1 MWDSFWSC
9 STVLECSIFFIHPPT
24 LYFGWGSFQGVVFKI
39 ADFFFF
45 IMSSLLGSS
54 RGTGWGFHW
63 VVTKIVTLLVLPVF
77 WGALGGSEPS
87 EWSCF
92 PWLVFNSLLGFPSF
106 LFPCWSDA
114 DGELLLWYQL
124 QLFSILC
131 LIVTQPVAYLKLAL
145 LTALP
150 LCVCFSHGFFQPCN
164 CVIAVHPTGP
174 TGYQNWGEQARDLCR
189 CVVSVGPEHLKC
201 LTLRKD
207 KGSWPC
213 LQIKWEDKEVLGEFL
228 GGWSRAQIHPCLLPQ
243 LHSLIGFQR
252 HMLMSENDERTA

>member
-1 MWDSFWSC
+1 MHVGLILKLFHSSRMFY
-9 STVLECSIFFIHPPT
+9 FFHSPPQLCILDEGVSRE
-24 LYFGWGSFQGVVFKI
+24 LYLRLLT
-39 ADFFFF
+39 FFFF

-54 RGTGWGFHW
+54 RGTGWEGFHW
-63 VVTKIVTLLVLPVF
+63 VVTKIVTLFVMPVF

-150 LCVCFSHGFFQPCN
+150 LWVCFSHGFFQPCN

-174 TGYQNWGEQARDLCR
+174 TG
-189 CVVSVGPEHLKC
+189 
-201 LTLRKD
+201 
-207 KGSWPC
+207 
-213 LQIKWEDKEVLGEFL
+213 
-228 GGWSRAQIHPCLLPQ
+228 
-243 LHSLIGFQR
+243 
-252 HMLMSENDERTA
+252 

>member
-9 STVLECSIFFIHPPT
+9 STVLEGSIFFSFTPPQLCILDEGVSRE
-24 LYFGWGSFQGVVFKI
+24 LYLRLLT
-39 ADFFFF
+39 FFFF
-45 IMSSLLGSS
+45 ISC
-54 RGTGWGFHW
+54 
-63 VVTKIVTLLVLPVF
+63 PVF

-87 EWSCF
+87 ERSCF
-92 PWLVFNSLLGFPSF
+92 PWLFFNSLLGFPSF
-106 LFPCWSDA
+106 LFPRWSDA

-150 LCVCFSHGFFQPCN
+150 LWVCFSHGFFQPCN

-174 TGYQNWGEQARDLCR
+174 TGYQNWGEQARALCR
-189 CVVSVGPEHLKC
+189 CAVSVGPEHLKC

-228 GGWSRAQIHPCLLPQ
+228 GGRSRAQIHPCLLPQ